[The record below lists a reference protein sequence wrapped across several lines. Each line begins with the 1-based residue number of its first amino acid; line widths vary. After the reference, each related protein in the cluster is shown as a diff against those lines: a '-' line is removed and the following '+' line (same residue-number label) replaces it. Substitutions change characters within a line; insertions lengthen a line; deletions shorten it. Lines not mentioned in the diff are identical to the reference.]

1 MSELPVP
8 DADTEKEFLI
18 NALAAWLKAH
28 DRPVPSN
35 GVLNSQIY
43 YYPADQ
49 DNDVLTLEDE
59 NVSEDGA

>member
-8 DADTEKEFLI
+8 DAETEKEFLI
-18 NALAAWLKAH
+18 NALVVWLKAH

-35 GVLNSQIY
+35 EDLNSQIY

-49 DNDVLTLEDE
+49 GNDVLTLEDE